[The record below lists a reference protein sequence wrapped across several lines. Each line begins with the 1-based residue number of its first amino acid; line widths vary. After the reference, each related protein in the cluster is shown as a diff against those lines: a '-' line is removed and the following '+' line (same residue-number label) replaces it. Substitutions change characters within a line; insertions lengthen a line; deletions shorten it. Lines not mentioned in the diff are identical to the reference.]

1 MSSETLQKLDAFF
14 EFLQSNPCLILT
26 LYNELQAAGV
36 RKPTLLSTLV
46 LPNEYN
52 VLLKILDRNENEPV
66 QNILQMQKEELIRL
80 SATVFVTAN
89 RLQEDTDNQL
99 GLDEE
104 FADKVRA
111 LLDLVQNTIKEYSD
125 TISIDNN
132 TTART
137 FYKKCLD
144 KLQVKKRLED
154 DE

>member
-1 MSSETLQKLDAFF
+1 MSSKTLQKLDAFF

-36 RKPTLLSTLV
+36 RKPTLLSTLI

-99 GLDEE
+99 SLDEE
-104 FADKVRA
+104 LADKVRA